1 MTKITYYRTED
12 AFEVRLDGHA
22 GYAGYG
28 NDIVCASLS
37 TLIQTLAARMPSVT
51 DRYDFNLESGSAW
64 VRGMGA
70 EAVKAFQTILTG
82 FRGVQEAFP
91 KYVSIAE
98 AGCPILSKR
107 NVKV

>member
-37 TLIQTLAARMPSVT
+37 TLIQTL
-51 DRYDFNLESGSAW
+51 
-64 VRGMGA
+64 
-70 EAVKAFQTILTG
+70 LTG
-82 FRGVQEAFP
+82 FRGVQESFP
-91 KYVSIAE
+91 KYVSITE
-98 AGCPILSKR
+98 VGCPILSKR
-107 NVKV
+107 NMKI

>member
-1 MTKITYYRTED
+1 M
-12 AFEVRLDGHA
+12 
-22 GYAGYG
+22 
-28 NDIVCASLS
+28 
-37 TLIQTLAARMPSVT
+37 T

-82 FRGVQEAFP
+82 FRGVQESFP

-98 AGCPILSKR
+98 VGCPILSMR
-107 NVKV
+107 NMKV

>member
-1 MTKITYYRTED
+1 MTKITYYKTED

-51 DRYDFNLESGSAW
+51 NHYDFDLASGRAW
-64 VRGMGA
+64 VIGMGP

-82 FRGVQEAFP
+82 LRGVQQAFP
-91 KYVSIAE
+91 NYVSIAE
-98 AGCPILSKR
+98 EGCPILSKR
-107 NVKV
+107 NVKS

>member
-51 DRYDFNLESGSAW
+51 GRYDFHLEPGSAW
-64 VRGMGA
+64 VRGMGT

-82 FRGVQEAFP
+82 FRGVQESFP
-91 KYVSIAE
+91 KYVSITE
-98 AGCPILSKR
+98 VGCPILSKR
-107 NVKV
+107 NMKI